1 MKSRWLIALGMMFGV
16 TTALSA
22 QDHRPHLGSP
32 VQQAGYV
39 AVPLD
44 AQRTQMQ
51 PYVPQPGDLLLYDDF
66 NPLFHFA
73 FWVVHT
79 APPTHTAI
87 VVARA
92 DGSSASLELTGP
104 RVLTAKV
111 SMVDVEPRLAHYPGI
126 VMVRRLRQPLTAEQS
141 RELTRFAEAQVGKS
155 FAVGRVALQATLLS
169 PRFGLGRSLFG
180 HTYLDR
186 DRWFCSELVVAA
198 CATCGV
204 LDPRAHCGNAIYP
217 RDLAVDEALDL
228 SRWYHPPVVW
238 GLQSSAR

>member
-1 MKSRWLIALGMMFGV
+1 MKSRWLIALAMMFGV

-22 QDHRPHLGSP
+22 QEPRAFLGSP

-39 AVPLD
+39 EVPLD
-44 AQRTQMQ
+44 GRRTQAQ

-66 NPLFHFA
+66 NPFYHFA
-73 FWVVHT
+73 FWVAHT
-79 APPTHTAI
+79 APPTHSAI
-87 VVARA
+87 VIARE

-111 SMVDVEPRLAHYPGI
+111 CLVDVEPRLAHYPGI

-141 RELTRFAEAQVGKS
+141 RELTRFAHAQVGKS
-155 FAVGRVALQATLLS
+155 FAVGRVAMQATLLS
-169 PRFGLGRSLFG
+169 PRFGLGRCLFG
-180 HTYLDR
+180 QTCLDR

-204 LDPRAHCGNAIYP
+204 LDPRAHCANALYP
-217 RDLAVDEALDL
+217 RDLAVDETLDL
-228 SRWYHPPVVW
+228 SRLYHPPVVW
-238 GLQSSAR
+238 GLQAR